1 LIFKENRMISA
12 VKIDENFL
20 SENSD
25 WGFPIPIAYGP
36 GRLNE
41 IGEFCRK
48 FKVSNPLIV
57 TDKGSKELPFVSR
70 LATLLENS
78 SIKSKLFCGISPNP
92 RDDEIKAGC
101 ISYHKG
107 SHDGII
113 AIGGG
118 SALDGAKA
126 IGMTVNSGV
135 SLWDFEYRKP
145 EPILQSLDCFPTFIT
160 IPTTAGTGAETESTA
175 MITDTVKGMKF
186 CLAHLGM
193 RPSLAILDPELTI
206 ELPANLTA
214 WTGVDALTHALEAYL
229 VPGLNPLCDGA
240 ALEALKLISKWLK
253 VAFDDPK
260 NIDARGGMLI
270 GSCLAGVAFTKGL
283 GLVHSISHM
292 VGAEY
297 NTQHGLTNAIIL
309 PAVMK
314 FNLPHVGEK
323 VQFISHAM
331 DLKDASSEIII
342 QEIEE
347 ILDYLD
353 IPRSLSEI
361 GVPLECKKRIAK
373 KAMLD
378 SATGTNPRV
387 TQIEDLEEL
396 TEISILSARN

>member
-1 LIFKENRMISA
+1 MLSA

-25 WGFPIPIAYGP
+25 WEFPIPIAYGP

-70 LATLLENS
+70 LTTLLENS
-78 SIKSKLFCGISPNP
+78 SIKSKLFYGISPNP

-314 FNLPHVGEK
+314 FNLPHVREK
-323 VQFISHAM
+323 VRFISHAM

>member
-1 LIFKENRMISA
+1 MLSA

-78 SIKSKLFCGISPNP
+78 SIKSKLFYGISPNP

-175 MITDTVKGMKF
+175 MITDTVQGMKF

-214 WTGVDALTHALEAYL
+214 WTGVDALTHALEAYM

-253 VAFDDPK
+253 VAFDEPK

-323 VQFISHAM
+323 VRFISHAM

>member
-1 LIFKENRMISA
+1 MLSA

-25 WGFPIPIAYGP
+25 WEFPIPIAYGP

-41 IGEFCRK
+41 IGEFCGK

-57 TDKGSKELPFVSR
+57 TDSGSKELSFVSR
-70 LATLLENS
+70 LAALLENS
-78 SIKSKLFCGISPNP
+78 SIKSKLFYGISPNP

-323 VQFISHAM
+323 VRFISHAM
-331 DLKDASSEIII
+331 DLKDASSEMII

-347 ILDYLD
+347 ILNYLD

>member
-1 LIFKENRMISA
+1 MLSA

-78 SIKSKLFCGISPNP
+78 SIKSKLFYGISPNP

-214 WTGVDALTHALEAYL
+214 WTGVDALTHALEAYM

-253 VAFDDPK
+253 VAFDEPK

-323 VQFISHAM
+323 VRFISHAM

>member
-1 LIFKENRMISA
+1 MLSA
-12 VKIDENFL
+12 LKSDENFL
-20 SENSD
+20 NKSMD
-25 WGFPIPIAYGP
+25 WNFPIPIAYGP

-41 IGEFCRK
+41 ISAFCSK
-48 FKVSNPLIV
+48 LKMSNPLIV
-57 TDKGSKELPFVSR
+57 TDKGSKQLPFVSR
-70 LATLLENS
+70 LTTLITNA
-78 SIKSKLFCGISPNP
+78 SIQSQLFYGISPNP
-92 RDDEIKAGC
+92 RDDEINAGC
-101 ISYHKG
+101 IAYRKG
-107 SHDGII
+107 NHDGII

-135 SLWDFEYRKP
+135 DLWDFEYRKP
-145 EPILQSLDCFPTFIT
+145 EPDLNSSDCFPTFIT

-175 MITDTVKGMKF
+175 MVTDTVQGMKF

-193 RPSLAILDPELTI
+193 RPSLAILDPELTL
-206 ELPANLTA
+206 ELPKNLTA

-253 VAFDDPK
+253 VAFDEPK
-260 NIDARGGMLI
+260 NINARGGMLI
-270 GSCLAGVAFTKGL
+270 GSCFAGVAFMKGL

-292 VGAEY
+292 IGAEY

-309 PAVMK
+309 PTVMK
-314 FNLPHVGEK
+314 FNLPHVEEK
-323 VQFISHAM
+323 LRFISNAM
-331 DLKDASSEIII
+331 NLKDASSDAIVK
-342 QEIEE
+342 EIEQ
-347 ILDYLD
+347 ILDYVD

-387 TQIEDLEEL
+387 AQVKDVEKL
-396 TEISILSARN
+396 TEISILSARA

>member
-1 LIFKENRMISA
+1 MLPA

-78 SIKSKLFCGISPNP
+78 SIKSKLFYGISPNP

-323 VQFISHAM
+323 VRFISHAM

>member
-1 LIFKENRMISA
+1 MLSA

-78 SIKSKLFCGISPNP
+78 SIKSKLFYGISPNP

-323 VQFISHAM
+323 VRFISHAM

-353 IPRSLSEI
+353 IPRSLLEI
-361 GVPLECKKRIAK
+361 GVPLECKKRIAN

>member
-1 LIFKENRMISA
+1 MLSA
-12 VKIDENFL
+12 IKIDEHFL
-20 SENSD
+20 NKSID
-25 WGFPIPIAYGP
+25 WEFPIPIAYGP

-41 IGEFCRK
+41 IAEFCK
-48 FKVSNPLIV
+48 KSEISKPLII
-57 TDKGSKELPFVSR
+57 TDKGSKELPFISR
-70 LATLLENS
+70 LVGLLES
-78 SIKSKLFCGISPNP
+78 ASIGNNLFYGISPNP
-92 RDDEIKAGC
+92 RDDEINAGC
-101 ISYHKG
+101 NAYRRG
-107 SHDGII
+107 NHDGII

-135 SLWDFEYRKP
+135 NLWDFEYRKP
-145 EPILQSLDCFPTFIT
+145 DPILNSLDCFPNFIT

-175 MITDTVKGMKF
+175 MITDTVQGMKF

-193 RPSLAILDPELTI
+193 RPSLAILDPELTVG
-206 ELPANLTA
+206 LPANLTA

-253 VAFDDPK
+253 VAFDEPK
-260 NIDARGGMLI
+260 NISARGGMLI

-292 VGAEY
+292 IGAEY

-314 FNLPHVGEK
+314 FNLPYVGNK
-323 VQFISHAM
+323 VRSISHAM
-331 DLKDASSEIII
+331 DLKEASSDMII
-342 QEIEE
+342 QEIEQ
-347 ILDYLD
+347 ILDYVN
-353 IPRSLSEI
+353 IPGSLTEI
-361 GVPLECKKRIAK
+361 GIPLECKKRIAE

-378 SATGTNPRV
+378 SATATNPRV
-387 TQIEDLEEL
+387 AQIEDVEEL
-396 TEISILSARN
+396 TEISILSARG

>member
-1 LIFKENRMISA
+1 MLSA

-78 SIKSKLFCGISPNP
+78 SIKSKLFYGISPNP

-107 SHDGII
+107 NHDGII

-253 VAFDDPK
+253 VAFDEPK

-323 VQFISHAM
+323 VRFISHAM

>member
-1 LIFKENRMISA
+1 M
-12 VKIDENFL
+12 

-78 SIKSKLFCGISPNP
+78 SIKSKLFYGISPNP

-253 VAFDDPK
+253 VAFDEPK

-323 VQFISHAM
+323 VRFISHAM
-331 DLKDASSEIII
+331 DLKDASSEMII

-361 GVPLECKKRIAK
+361 GVPLECKKRIAT

-378 SATGTNPRV
+378 SATGTNPRF

>member
-1 LIFKENRMISA
+1 MLSA

-78 SIKSKLFCGISPNP
+78 SIKSKLFYGISPNP

-214 WTGVDALTHALEAYL
+214 WTGVDALTHALEAYM

-253 VAFDDPK
+253 VAFDDSK

-323 VQFISHAM
+323 VRFISHAM

-361 GVPLECKKRIAK
+361 GVPLECKKRIAN

>member
-1 LIFKENRMISA
+1 MLSA
-12 VKIDENFL
+12 AQNDENFL
-20 SENSD
+20 NKNFD
-25 WGFPIPIAYGP
+25 WEFPIPIAYGP

-41 IGEFCRK
+41 ISDFCNK
-48 FKVSNPLIV
+48 FKISNPLIV
-57 TDKGSKELPFVSR
+57 TDKGSKKLPFVNR
-70 LATLLENS
+70 LAALLENA
-78 SIKSKLFCGISPNP
+78 SIKSKLFYGISPNP
-92 RDDEIKAGC
+92 RDNEINAGC
-101 ISYHKG
+101 IAYREG
-107 SHDGII
+107 NHDGII

-145 EPILQSLDCFPTFIT
+145 QPILNSLDCFPTFIT
-160 IPTTAGTGAETESTA
+160 IPTTAGTGAVTESTA
-175 MITDTVKGMKF
+175 MVTDTVQGMKF

-206 ELPANLTA
+206 ELPPNLTA

-253 VAFDDPK
+253 VAFDEPK
-260 NIDARGGMLI
+260 NINARGGMLI

-292 VGAEY
+292 IGAEY

-314 FNLPHVGEK
+314 FNLPHVEQK
-323 VQFISHAM
+323 LRFISNAM
-331 DLKDASSEIII
+331 NLKDASSDAIVK
-342 QEIEE
+342 EIEQ
-347 ILDYLD
+347 ILDYVD

-387 TQIEDLEEL
+387 AQIKDVEKL
-396 TEISILSARN
+396 TEISILSARA

>member
-1 LIFKENRMISA
+1 MLSVAKIS
-12 VKIDENFL
+12 ENFL
-20 SENSD
+20 NESID
-25 WGFPIPIAYGP
+25 WEFPIPIAYGP
-36 GRLNE
+36 GRISE
-41 IGEFCRK
+41 ISQFCRK
-48 FKVSNPLIV
+48 FKISNPLIV
-57 TDKGSKELPFVSR
+57 TDNGSKELPFVNR
-70 LATLLENS
+70 LVALLES
-78 SIKSKLFCGISPNP
+78 ASIKSQLFYGISPNP
-92 RDDEIKAGC
+92 RDDEINAGC
-101 ISYHKG
+101 IAYRKG
-107 SHDGII
+107 NHDGII

-126 IGMTVNSGV
+126 LGMTVNSGV

-145 EPILQSLDCFPTFIT
+145 EPILNSLDCFPTFIT

-175 MITDTVKGMKF
+175 MVTDTVQGMKF

-229 VPGLNPLCDGA
+229 VPQLNPLCDGA

-253 VAFDDPK
+253 VAFDEPK
-260 NIDARGGMLI
+260 NINARGGMLI
-270 GSCLAGVAFTKGL
+270 GSCMAGVAFTKGL

-292 VGAEY
+292 IGAEY

-323 VQFISHAM
+323 IRFVSNAM
-331 DLKDASSEIII
+331 DLKDASTEVIVK
-342 QEIEE
+342 EIEQ
-347 ILDYLD
+347 ILDYVD

-387 TQIEDLEEL
+387 AKIKDVEEL
-396 TEISILSARN
+396 TEISILSARS

>member
-1 LIFKENRMISA
+1 MLSA
-12 VKIDENFL
+12 VKMGENFL
-20 SENSD
+20 SESID
-25 WGFPIPIAYGP
+25 WEFPIPIAYGP
-36 GRLNE
+36 GRISE
-41 IGEFCRK
+41 ISLFCRK
-48 FKVSNPLIV
+48 FEISNPLIV
-57 TDKGSKELPFVSR
+57 TDNGSKELPFVNR
-70 LATLLENS
+70 LVALLES
-78 SIKSKLFCGISPNP
+78 ASIKSQLFYGISPNP
-92 RDDEIKAGC
+92 RDDEINAGC
-101 ISYHKG
+101 IAYRKG
-107 SHDGII
+107 NHDGII

-126 IGMTVNSGV
+126 LGMTVNSGV

-145 EPILQSLDCFPTFIT
+145 KPILNSLDCFPTFIT

-175 MITDTVKGMKF
+175 MVTDTVQGMKF

-193 RPSLAILDPELTI
+193 RPSLAILDPELTV

-253 VAFDDPK
+253 VAFDEPK
-260 NIDARGGMLI
+260 NINARGGMLI
-270 GSCLAGVAFTKGL
+270 GSCMAGVAFTKGL

-292 VGAEY
+292 IGAEY

-323 VQFISHAM
+323 VSFVSSAM
-331 DLKDASSEIII
+331 DLKDASSDVIVK
-342 QEIEE
+342 EIEQ
-347 ILDYLD
+347 ILDYVD

-387 TQIEDLEEL
+387 AKVDDIEEL
-396 TEISILSARN
+396 VGISILHARE

>member
-1 LIFKENRMISA
+1 MLSA

-78 SIKSKLFCGISPNP
+78 SIKSKLFYGISPNP

-107 SHDGII
+107 NHDGII

-145 EPILQSLDCFPTFIT
+145 EPILNSLDCFPTFIT

-175 MITDTVKGMKF
+175 MITDTAQGMKF

-253 VAFDDPK
+253 VAFDEPK

-323 VQFISHAM
+323 VRFISHAM
-331 DLKDASSEIII
+331 DLKDSSSEMII

-378 SATGTNPRV
+378 SATGTNPRL
-387 TQIEDLEEL
+387 TQIEDLEKL

>member
-1 LIFKENRMISA
+1 MLPA

-48 FKVSNPLIV
+48 FKVFNPLIV

-78 SIKSKLFCGISPNP
+78 SIKSKLFYGISPNP

-253 VAFDDPK
+253 VAFDEPK

-323 VQFISHAM
+323 VRFISHAM

>member
-1 LIFKENRMISA
+1 MLSA

-78 SIKSKLFCGISPNP
+78 SIKSKLFYGISPNP

-175 MITDTVKGMKF
+175 MITDTAQGMKF

-214 WTGVDALTHALEAYL
+214 WTGVDALTHALEAYM

-253 VAFDDPK
+253 VAFDEPK

-323 VQFISHAM
+323 VRFISHAM
-331 DLKDASSEIII
+331 DLRDASSEIII

>member
-1 LIFKENRMISA
+1 MLSA

-78 SIKSKLFCGISPNP
+78 SIKSKLFYGISPNP

-214 WTGVDALTHALEAYL
+214 WTGVDALTHALEAYM

-323 VQFISHAM
+323 VRFISHAM

>member
-1 LIFKENRMISA
+1 MLSA

-78 SIKSKLFCGISPNP
+78 SIKSKLFYGISPNP

-214 WTGVDALTHALEAYL
+214 WTGVDALTHALEAYM

-253 VAFDDPK
+253 VAFDEPK

-323 VQFISHAM
+323 VRFISHAM
-331 DLKDASSEIII
+331 NLKDASSEIII

>member
-1 LIFKENRMISA
+1 MLSA

-78 SIKSKLFCGISPNP
+78 SIKSKLFYGISPNP

-175 MITDTVKGMKF
+175 MITDTVQGMKF

-253 VAFDDPK
+253 VAFDEPK

-323 VQFISHAM
+323 VRFISHAM
-331 DLKDASSEIII
+331 DLKDASSEMII

>member
-1 LIFKENRMISA
+1 MLSA

-78 SIKSKLFCGISPNP
+78 SIKSKLFYGISPNP

-253 VAFDDPK
+253 VAFDEPK

-323 VQFISHAM
+323 VRFISHAM
-331 DLKDASSEIII
+331 DLKDASSEMII

-387 TQIEDLEEL
+387 TQIKDLEEL